1 MKKLTLE
8 EMAKQAIIAAV
19 YVVLTLTA
27 GGFAYGPVQ
36 FRYSE
41 ILNLLAF
48 FNPFNAIGITLGV
61 FISNFWSTLG
71 IYDLVFGTL
80 HTFIAMLFIIRSK
93 NIIIASLWPTVF
105 AFIIGYELSFL
116 AGFGSFTEMTI
127 GVMVS
132 EFIIM
137 TLIAVPVF
145 KLLSK
150 NNAFLHAIG
159 YDFSRKLNY
168 W

>member
-8 EMAKQAIIAAV
+8 EMSRQAIIAAI
-19 YVVLTLTA
+19 YVVLTISISD
-27 GGFAYGPVQ
+27 FSYGPIQ

-48 FNPFNAIGITLGV
+48 LNPINAIGVTLGV

-71 IYDLVFGTL
+71 SIDLIFGTL
-80 HTFIAMLFIIRSK
+80 HTAISLFFITKSK
-93 NIIIASLWPTVF
+93 NIIVASLWPTIF

-116 AGFGSFTEMTI
+116 AGFGSFEVMTLQ
-127 GVMVS
+127 VMAS

-137 TLIAVPVF
+137 TIISVPVYM
-145 KLLSK
+145 LLTK
-150 NNAFLHAIG
+150 KEKFVEVVGGTKKIL
-159 YDFSRKLNY
+159 KK
-168 W
+168 

>member
-1 MKKLTLE
+1 MKNLTLQ
-8 EMAKQAIIAAV
+8 EMSKQAVIASI
-19 YVVLTLTA
+19 YVVLTLSLPA
-27 GGFAYGPVQ
+27 YAYGPVQ

-71 IYDLVFGTL
+71 VYDLIFGTL
-80 HTFIAMLFIIRSK
+80 HTFIAMMFIIRSK
-93 NIIIASLWPTVF
+93 NIIIASIWPTVF

-116 AGFGSFTEMTI
+116 AGFGSFIEMTY
-127 GVMVS
+127 GVMLS

-137 TLIAVPVF
+137 TLISIPVM
-145 KLLSK
+145 KILSK
-150 NNAFLHAIG
+150 NKAFLNAIG
-159 YDFSRKLNY
+159 YDNSRNLSF
-168 W
+168 

>member
-1 MKKLTLE
+1 MKKLSLE
-8 EMAKQAIIAAV
+8 EMSKQAIIAAV
-19 YVVLTLTA
+19 YVVLTLSIPA
-27 GGFAYGPVQ
+27 FAYGPVQ

-48 FNPFNAIGITLGV
+48 FNPYNAIGITLGV

-71 IYDLVFGTL
+71 VYDLIFGTL
-80 HTFIAMLFIIRSK
+80 HTFMAMMFIIRSK
-93 NIIIASLWPTVF
+93 NIILASIWPTVF

-116 AGFGSFTEMTI
+116 AGFGSFTEMTF

-150 NNAFLHAIG
+150 NESFLHAIG

-168 W
+168 